1 MTGHKDGRIRL
12 YDTRTGKKEV
22 AEIVISNVGNHITEL
37 KNCNLGS
44 FLITTDG
51 LGKLS
56 KSDLRMGT
64 APIWTIEHEHF

>member
-1 MTGHKDGRIRL
+1 M

-22 AEIVISNVGNHITEL
+22 AEIVVSNVGNHITEL

-51 LGKLS
+51 LG
-56 KSDLRMGT
+56 
-64 APIWTIEHEHF
+64 